1 MAARNSA
8 RTIARRLAELGWRVV
23 FAESCT
29 AGLVAATLSSVPG
42 ISQWLCGSAVTYR
55 NDTKT
60 QWLDVPATIVRSHS
74 AVSET
79 VTRRMAL
86 NVLKSTPEA
95 SIAAAVTGH
104 LGPGAPKRL
113 DGTVY
118 ISVARR
124 SASRNRIVSM
134 EEFRLSSSTRIARQR
149 EAVQLVFQQLLEALD
164 EASI

>member
-1 MAARNSA
+1 MAARVSA
-8 RTIARRLAELGWRVV
+8 KMIARRLAELGWRVV

-29 AGLVAATLSSVPG
+29 AGLVAATLSRVPG

-55 NDTKT
+55 DDTKT
-60 QWLDVPATIVRSHS
+60 QWLDVPATTIRSRS

-86 NVLKSTPEA
+86 NVLETTPEA

-104 LGPGAPKRL
+104 LGPGAPERL
-113 DGTVY
+113 DGKVF

-124 SASRNRIVSM
+124 IGKRNRIVSS
-134 EEFRLSSSTRIARQR
+134 EAYRLSSGTRVARQR
-149 EAVQLVFQQLLEALD
+149 EAVNLVFQQLLAALED
-164 EASI
+164 